1 MILVPGLAY
10 DADGYRI
17 GYGEGYY
24 HSFMI
29 QHPNT
34 IKIGVFYLFQ
44 QVAWVPR
51 ELHKARFEQLDIS
64 NSIV

>member
-1 MILVPGLAY
+1 MFHQNYDMILVPGLAY

-24 HSFMI
+24 DSFMI

-44 QVAWVPR
+44 
-51 ELHKARFEQLDIS
+51 
-64 NSIV
+64 